1 MPKDKKKEDSTTVV
15 ASTIQKPKWF
25 RTVKFEVIAS
35 NLVLL
40 VVFMI
45 VMTVIMNAMK
55 SGMSAS
61 KSLLN
66 YSRNVDNQKEIINT
80 DVYDVYALSFAYVAA
95 PDAGLRKEIKTE
107 LDATIEELG
116 TAVTEL
122 EALLGEQ
129 KFDSND
135 AAVDAVKTL
144 ETGIKSLETQTAE
157 AQSKVDGGD
166 SQGAYAILNG
176 DTHQTMNTINE
187 NVTALDK
194 KMTFVKNDMS
204 AYLQS
209 YSSQGQRTAI
219 IGLVVFVL
227 IIGLNFLL
235 TYLLVIKRILVM
247 SKEVNKIVSD
257 INNHQGDLTARITIA
272 TNSEFMYLKNGFN
285 TFLETLQRIMSHV
298 RVSTNDLNMSSKDM
312 TQQIQMASDNI
323 TNTSAAMEELSAS
336 MTTVAESANDII
348 AKVDDVKN
356 ATTTINEEVA
366 NGTEKAHGIK
376 NDAVA
381 IRNDAMDKKTNTGT
395 HMKQLSEVLEE
406 SVKDSEKVNQINEL
420 TNVILDIA
428 SQTNLLALNASIEA
442 ARAGEAG
449 KGFAVVAEEISSL
462 ADNSRQTASNIQTIS
477 NDVTQAVQN
486 LSANAMEVLDFIN
499 TTVVADYDAFVETGD
514 KYELTASSIN
524 DMLNSISAQL
534 QNLDAITTEMQ
545 DAVTGIID
553 SVTESSSAINM
564 SAENSQQIVNEIVT
578 IRESMD
584 RSNDVSASLNENTE
598 QFVKL

>member
-45 VMTVIMNAMK
+45 VMSIIMNAMK

-61 KSLLN
+61 KSLMS
-66 YSRNVDNQKEIINT
+66 YSGEVDDQKEIINA

-95 PDAGLRKEIKTE
+95 PDASLRKDIKTE
-107 LDATIEELG
+107 LDETIEELD
-116 TAVTEL
+116 TAVTDL
-122 EALLGEQ
+122 EALLGRQNSEV
-129 KFDSND
+129 NN
-135 AAVDAVKTL
+135 AAVEAVKTL
-144 ETGIKSLETQTAE
+144 GTGIKSLESQTAE

-187 NVTALDK
+187 NVATLDK
-194 KMTFVKNDMS
+194 KMTVVKNDMS
-204 AYLQS
+204 AYLQN

-235 TYLLVIKRILVM
+235 VYLLVIKRIIVM

-298 RVSTNDLNMSSKDM
+298 RVSTNDLNMSSRDM

-336 MTTVAESANDII
+336 MTTVAESANDIVE
-348 AKVDDVKN
+348 KVDGVKN

-366 NGTEKAHGIK
+366 DGTEKANGIK

-381 IRNDAMDKKTNTGT
+381 IRNDAMDKKANTGT

-428 SQTNLLALNASIEA
+428 AQTNLLALNASIEA

-477 NDVTQAVQN
+477 KDVTQAVQN
-486 LSANAMEVLDFIN
+486 LSAHAMEVLDFIN

-514 KYELTASSIN
+514 KYELTASSIS
-524 DMLNSISAQL
+524 DMLNSISAQV

-545 DAVTGIID
+545 DAVTGILD

-584 RSNDVSASLNENTE
+584 RSNDVSAALNENTE

>member
-381 IRNDAMDKKTNTGT
+381 IRNDAMDKGN
-395 HMKQLSEVLEE
+395 
-406 SVKDSEKVNQINEL
+406 
-420 TNVILDIA
+420 
-428 SQTNLLALNASIEA
+428 ALIM
-442 ARAGEAG
+442 
-449 KGFAVVAEEISSL
+449 V
-462 ADNSRQTASNIQTIS
+462 
-477 NDVTQAVQN
+477 
-486 LSANAMEVLDFIN
+486 
-499 TTVVADYDAFVETGD
+499 
-514 KYELTASSIN
+514 
-524 DMLNSISAQL
+524 
-534 QNLDAITTEMQ
+534 
-545 DAVTGIID
+545 
-553 SVTESSSAINM
+553 
-564 SAENSQQIVNEIVT
+564 
-578 IRESMD
+578 
-584 RSNDVSASLNENTE
+584 
-598 QFVKL
+598 

>member
-61 KSLLN
+61 KSLMS
-66 YSRNVDNQKEIINT
+66 YSGEVDDQEDIINA

-95 PDAGLRKEIKTE
+95 PDASLRKDIKTE
-107 LDATIEELG
+107 LDETIEELD
-116 TAVTEL
+116 TAVTDL
-122 EALLGEQ
+122 EALLGRQNSEG
-129 KFDSND
+129 NN
-135 AAVDAVKTL
+135 AAVEAVKTL
-144 ETGIKSLETQTAE
+144 GTGIKSLESQTAE

-187 NVTALDK
+187 NVATLDK
-194 KMTFVKNDMS
+194 KMTVVKNDMS
-204 AYLQS
+204 AYLQN

-235 TYLLVIKRILVM
+235 VYLLVIKRIIVM

-298 RVSTNDLNMSSKDM
+298 RVSTNDLNMSSRDM

-336 MTTVAESANDII
+336 MTTVAESANDIVE
-348 AKVDDVKN
+348 KVDGVKN

-366 NGTEKAHGIK
+366 DGTEKANGIK

-381 IRNDAMDKKTNTGT
+381 IRNDAMDKKANTGT

-477 NDVTQAVQN
+477 KDVTQAVQN
-486 LSANAMEVLDFIN
+486 LSAHAMEVLDFIN

-514 KYELTASSIN
+514 KYELTASSIS
-524 DMLNSISAQL
+524 DMLNSISAQV

-545 DAVTGIID
+545 DAVTGILD

-584 RSNDVSASLNENTE
+584 RSNDVSAALNENTE

>member
-45 VMTVIMNAMK
+45 VMAIIMNAMK

-61 KSLLN
+61 KSLMN
-66 YSRNVDNQKEIINT
+66 YSGEVDDQKEIINA

-95 PDAGLRKEIKTE
+95 PDASLRKDIKTE
-107 LDATIEELG
+107 LDETIEELD
-116 TAVTEL
+116 TAVTDL
-122 EALLGEQ
+122 EALLGRQNSEV
-129 KFDSND
+129 NN
-135 AAVDAVKTL
+135 AAVEAVKTL
-144 ETGIKSLETQTAE
+144 GTGIKSLESQTAE

-187 NVTALDK
+187 NVATLDK
-194 KMTFVKNDMS
+194 KMTVVKNDMS
-204 AYLQS
+204 AYLQN

-235 TYLLVIKRILVM
+235 VYLLVIKRIIVM

-298 RVSTNDLNMSSKDM
+298 RVSTNDLNMSSRDM

-336 MTTVAESANDII
+336 MTTVAESANDIVE
-348 AKVDDVKN
+348 KVDGVKN

-366 NGTEKAHGIK
+366 DGTEKANGIK

-381 IRNDAMDKKTNTGT
+381 IRNDAMDKKANTGT

-428 SQTNLLALNASIEA
+428 AQTNLLALNASIEA

-477 NDVTQAVQN
+477 KDVTQAVQN
-486 LSANAMEVLDFIN
+486 LSAHAMEVLDFIN

-514 KYELTASSIN
+514 KYELTASSIS
-524 DMLNSISAQL
+524 DMLNSISAQV

-545 DAVTGIID
+545 DAVTGILD

-584 RSNDVSASLNENTE
+584 RSNDVSAALNENTE

>member
-61 KSLLN
+61 KSLMS
-66 YSRNVDNQKEIINT
+66 YSGEVDDQEDIINA

-95 PDAGLRKEIKTE
+95 PDASLRKDIKTE
-107 LDATIEELG
+107 LDETIEELD
-116 TAVTEL
+116 TAVTDL
-122 EALLGEQ
+122 EALLGRQNSEG
-129 KFDSND
+129 NN
-135 AAVDAVKTL
+135 AAVEAVKTL
-144 ETGIKSLETQTAE
+144 GTGIKSLESQTAE

-187 NVTALDK
+187 NVATLDK
-194 KMTFVKNDMS
+194 KMTVVKNDMS
-204 AYLQS
+204 AYLQN

-235 TYLLVIKRILVM
+235 VYRLVIKRIIVM

-298 RVSTNDLNMSSKDM
+298 RVSTNDLNMSSRDM

-336 MTTVAESANDII
+336 MTTVAESANDIVE
-348 AKVDDVKN
+348 KVDGVKN

-366 NGTEKAHGIK
+366 DGTEKANGIK

-477 NDVTQAVQN
+477 KDVTQAVQN
-486 LSANAMEVLDFIN
+486 LSAHAMEVLDFIN

-514 KYELTASSIN
+514 KYELTASSIS
-524 DMLNSISAQL
+524 DMLNSISAQV

-545 DAVTGIID
+545 DAVTGILD

>member
-1 MPKDKKKEDSTTVV
+1 MPKNKKKEDSTTVV

-61 KSLLN
+61 KSLMS
-66 YSRNVDNQKEIINT
+66 YSGEVDDQKEIINA

-95 PDAGLRKEIKTE
+95 PDASLRKDIKTE
-107 LDATIEELG
+107 LDETIEELD
-116 TAVTEL
+116 TAVTDL
-122 EALLGEQ
+122 EALLGRQNSEG
-129 KFDSND
+129 NN
-135 AAVDAVKTL
+135 AAVEAVKTL
-144 ETGIKSLETQTAE
+144 GTGIKSLESQTAE

-187 NVTALDK
+187 NVATLDK
-194 KMTFVKNDMS
+194 KMTVVKNDMS
-204 AYLQS
+204 AYLQN

-235 TYLLVIKRILVM
+235 VYLLVIKRIIVM

-298 RVSTNDLNMSSKDM
+298 RVSTNDLNMSSRDM

-336 MTTVAESANDII
+336 MTTVAESANDIVE
-348 AKVDDVKN
+348 KVDGVKN

-366 NGTEKAHGIK
+366 DGTEKANGIK

-381 IRNDAMDKKTNTGT
+381 IRNDAMDKKANTGT

-477 NDVTQAVQN
+477 KDVTQAVQN
-486 LSANAMEVLDFIN
+486 LSAHAMEVLDFIN

-514 KYELTASSIN
+514 KYELTASSIS
-524 DMLNSISAQL
+524 DMLNSISAQV

-545 DAVTGIID
+545 DAVTGILD

-584 RSNDVSASLNENTE
+584 RSNDVSAALNENTE

>member
-45 VMTVIMNAMK
+45 VMSIIMNAMK

-204 AYLQS
+204 EYLQS

-235 TYLLVIKRILVM
+235 TYLFVIKRILVM

-366 NGTEKAHGIK
+366 DGTEKAHGIK

>member
-1 MPKDKKKEDSTTVV
+1 M
-15 ASTIQKPKWF
+15 
-25 RTVKFEVIAS
+25 
-35 NLVLL
+35 
-40 VVFMI
+40 
-45 VMTVIMNAMK
+45 
-55 SGMSAS
+55 
-61 KSLLN
+61 N

-204 AYLQS
+204 EYLQS

-235 TYLLVIKRILVM
+235 TYLFVIKRILVM

-366 NGTEKAHGIK
+366 DGTEKAHGIK

-584 RSNDVSASLNENTE
+584 RSNEVSASLNENTE

>member
-61 KSLLN
+61 KSLMS
-66 YSRNVDNQKEIINT
+66 YSGEVDDQEDIINA

-95 PDAGLRKEIKTE
+95 PDASLRKDIKTE
-107 LDATIEELG
+107 LDETIEELD
-116 TAVTEL
+116 TAVTDL
-122 EALLGEQ
+122 EALLGRQNSEG
-129 KFDSND
+129 NN
-135 AAVDAVKTL
+135 AAVEAVKTL
-144 ETGIKSLETQTAE
+144 GTGIKSLESQTAE

-187 NVTALDK
+187 NVATLDK
-194 KMTFVKNDMS
+194 KMTVVKNDMS
-204 AYLQS
+204 AYLQN

-235 TYLLVIKRILVM
+235 VYRLVIKRIIVM

-298 RVSTNDLNMSSKDM
+298 RVSTNDLNMSSRDM

-336 MTTVAESANDII
+336 MTTVAESANDIVE
-348 AKVDDVKN
+348 KVDGVKN

-366 NGTEKAHGIK
+366 DGTEKANGIK

-477 NDVTQAVQN
+477 KDVTQAVQN
-486 LSANAMEVLDFIN
+486 LSAHAMEVLDFIN

-514 KYELTASSIN
+514 KYELTASSIS
-524 DMLNSISAQL
+524 DMLNSISAQV

-545 DAVTGIID
+545 DAVTGILD

-584 RSNDVSASLNENTE
+584 RSNDVSAALNENTE

>member
-61 KSLLN
+61 KSLMS
-66 YSRNVDNQKEIINT
+66 YSGEVDDQEDIINA

-95 PDAGLRKEIKTE
+95 PDASLRKDIKTE
-107 LDATIEELG
+107 LDETIEELD
-116 TAVTEL
+116 TAVTDL
-122 EALLGEQ
+122 EALLGRQNSEG
-129 KFDSND
+129 NN
-135 AAVDAVKTL
+135 AAVEAVKTL
-144 ETGIKSLETQTAE
+144 GTGIKSLESQTAE

-187 NVTALDK
+187 NVATLDK
-194 KMTFVKNDMS
+194 KMTVVKNDMS
-204 AYLQS
+204 AYLQN

-235 TYLLVIKRILVM
+235 VYLLVIKRILVM

-298 RVSTNDLNMSSKDM
+298 RVSTNDLNMSSRDM

-336 MTTVAESANDII
+336 MTTVAESANDIVE
-348 AKVDDVKN
+348 KVDGVKN

-428 SQTNLLALNASIEA
+428 AQTNLLALNASIEA

-477 NDVTQAVQN
+477 KDVTQAVQN
-486 LSANAMEVLDFIN
+486 LSAHAMEVLDFIN

-514 KYELTASSIN
+514 KYELTASSIS
-524 DMLNSISAQL
+524 DMLNSISAQV

-545 DAVTGIID
+545 DAVTGILD

-584 RSNDVSASLNENTE
+584 RSNDVSAALNENTE

>member
-25 RTVKFEVIAS
+25 QTVKFEVIAS

-66 YSRNVDNQKEIINT
+66 YTRNVDNQKEIINT

-194 KMTFVKNDMS
+194 KTTFVKNDMS
-204 AYLQS
+204 EYLQS

>member
-1 MPKDKKKEDSTTVV
+1 MPKNKKKEDSTTVV

-61 KSLLN
+61 KSLMS
-66 YSRNVDNQKEIINT
+66 YSGEVDDQEDIINA

-95 PDAGLRKEIKTE
+95 PDASLRKDIKTE
-107 LDATIEELG
+107 LDETIEELD
-116 TAVTEL
+116 TAVTDL
-122 EALLGEQ
+122 EALLGRQNSEG
-129 KFDSND
+129 NN
-135 AAVDAVKTL
+135 AAVEAVKTL
-144 ETGIKSLETQTAE
+144 GTGIKSLESQTAE

-187 NVTALDK
+187 NVATLDK
-194 KMTFVKNDMS
+194 KMTVVKNDMS
-204 AYLQS
+204 AYLQN

-235 TYLLVIKRILVM
+235 VYLLVIKRIIVM

-298 RVSTNDLNMSSKDM
+298 RVSTNDLNMSSRDM

-336 MTTVAESANDII
+336 MTTVAESANDIVE
-348 AKVDDVKN
+348 KVDGVKN

-366 NGTEKAHGIK
+366 DGTEKANGIK

-381 IRNDAMDKKTNTGT
+381 IRNDAMDKKANTGT

-477 NDVTQAVQN
+477 KDVTQAVQN
-486 LSANAMEVLDFIN
+486 LSAHAMEVLDFIN

-514 KYELTASSIN
+514 KYELTASSIS
-524 DMLNSISAQL
+524 DMLNSISAQV

-545 DAVTGIID
+545 DAVTGILD

-584 RSNDVSASLNENTE
+584 RSNDVSAALNENTE

>member
-61 KSLLN
+61 KSLMS
-66 YSRNVDNQKEIINT
+66 YSGEVDDQKDIINA

-95 PDAGLRKEIKTE
+95 PDASLRKDIKTE
-107 LDATIEELG
+107 LDETIEELD
-116 TAVTEL
+116 TAVTDL
-122 EALLGEQ
+122 EALLGRQNSEV
-129 KFDSND
+129 NN
-135 AAVDAVKTL
+135 AAVEAVKTL
-144 ETGIKSLETQTAE
+144 GTGIKSLESQTAE

-187 NVTALDK
+187 NVATLDK
-194 KMTFVKNDMS
+194 KMTVVKNDMS
-204 AYLQS
+204 AYLQN

-235 TYLLVIKRILVM
+235 VYRLVIKRILVM

-272 TNSEFMYLKNGFN
+272 THSEFMYLKNGFN

-298 RVSTNDLNMSSKDM
+298 RVSTNDLNMSSRDM

-477 NDVTQAVQN
+477 KDVTQAVQN
-486 LSANAMEVLDFIN
+486 LSAHAMEVLDFIN

-524 DMLNSISAQL
+524 DMLNSISAQV

-545 DAVTGIID
+545 DAVTGILD

>member
-45 VMTVIMNAMK
+45 VMSIIMNAMK

-204 AYLQS
+204 EYLQS

-235 TYLLVIKRILVM
+235 TYLFVIKRILVM

-366 NGTEKAHGIK
+366 DGTEKAHGIK

-381 IRNDAMDKKTNTGT
+381 IRNDAMDKKTKTGT

-545 DAVTGIID
+545 DAVTGILD

>member
-45 VMTVIMNAMK
+45 VMSIIMNAMK

-204 AYLQS
+204 EYLQS

-235 TYLLVIKRILVM
+235 TYLFVIKRILVM

-366 NGTEKAHGIK
+366 DGTEKAHGIK

-584 RSNDVSASLNENTE
+584 RSNEVSASLNENTE

>member
-45 VMTVIMNAMK
+45 VMSIIMNAMK

-204 AYLQS
+204 EYLQS

-235 TYLLVIKRILVM
+235 TYLFVIKRILVM

-366 NGTEKAHGIK
+366 DGTEKAHGIK

-545 DAVTGIID
+545 DAVTGILD

>member
-61 KSLLN
+61 KSLMS
-66 YSRNVDNQKEIINT
+66 YSGEVDDQEDIINA

-95 PDAGLRKEIKTE
+95 PDASLRKDIKTE
-107 LDATIEELG
+107 LDETIEELD
-116 TAVTEL
+116 TAVTDL
-122 EALLGEQ
+122 EALLGRQNSEG
-129 KFDSND
+129 NN
-135 AAVDAVKTL
+135 AAVEAVKTL
-144 ETGIKSLETQTAE
+144 GTGIKSLESQTAE

-187 NVTALDK
+187 NVATLDK
-194 KMTFVKNDMS
+194 KMTVVKNDMS
-204 AYLQS
+204 AYLQN

-235 TYLLVIKRILVM
+235 VYLLVIKRIIVM

-298 RVSTNDLNMSSKDM
+298 RVSTNDLNMSSRDM

-336 MTTVAESANDII
+336 MTTVAESANDIVE
-348 AKVDDVKN
+348 KVDGVKN

-366 NGTEKAHGIK
+366 DGTEKANGIK

-381 IRNDAMDKKTNTGT
+381 IRNDAMDKKANTGT

-428 SQTNLLALNASIEA
+428 AQTNLLALNASIEA

-477 NDVTQAVQN
+477 KDVTQAVQN
-486 LSANAMEVLDFIN
+486 LSAHAMEVLDFIN

-514 KYELTASSIN
+514 KYELTASSIS
-524 DMLNSISAQL
+524 DMLNSISAQV

-545 DAVTGIID
+545 DAVTGILD

-584 RSNDVSASLNENTE
+584 RSNDVSAALNENTE

>member
-45 VMTVIMNAMK
+45 VMSIIMNAMK

-204 AYLQS
+204 EYLQS

>member
-1 MPKDKKKEDSTTVV
+1 MPKNKKKEDSTTVV

-61 KSLLN
+61 KSLMS
-66 YSRNVDNQKEIINT
+66 YSGEVDDQEDIINA

-95 PDAGLRKEIKTE
+95 PDASLRKDIKTE
-107 LDATIEELG
+107 LDETIEELD
-116 TAVTEL
+116 TAVTDL
-122 EALLGEQ
+122 EALLGRQNSEG
-129 KFDSND
+129 NN
-135 AAVDAVKTL
+135 AAVEAVKTL
-144 ETGIKSLETQTAE
+144 GTGIKSLESQTAE

-187 NVTALDK
+187 NVATLDK
-194 KMTFVKNDMS
+194 KMTVVKNDMS
-204 AYLQS
+204 AYLQN

-235 TYLLVIKRILVM
+235 VYLLVIKRIIVM

-298 RVSTNDLNMSSKDM
+298 RVSTNDLNMSSRDM

-336 MTTVAESANDII
+336 MTTVAESANDIVE
-348 AKVDDVKN
+348 KVDGVKN

-366 NGTEKAHGIK
+366 DGTEKANGIK
-376 NDAVA
+376 NDAIA
-381 IRNDAMDKKTNTGT
+381 IRNDAMDKKANTGT

-428 SQTNLLALNASIEA
+428 AQTNLLALNASIEA

-477 NDVTQAVQN
+477 KDVTQAVQN
-486 LSANAMEVLDFIN
+486 LSAHAMEVLDFIN

-514 KYELTASSIN
+514 KYELTASSIS
-524 DMLNSISAQL
+524 DMLNSISAQV

-545 DAVTGIID
+545 DAVTGILD

-584 RSNDVSASLNENTE
+584 RSNDVSAALNENTE

>member
-61 KSLLN
+61 KSLMS
-66 YSRNVDNQKEIINT
+66 YSGEVDDQKEIINA

-95 PDAGLRKEIKTE
+95 PDASLRKDIKTE
-107 LDATIEELG
+107 LDETIEELD
-116 TAVTEL
+116 TAVTDL
-122 EALLGEQ
+122 EALLGRQNSEG
-129 KFDSND
+129 NN
-135 AAVDAVKTL
+135 AAVEAVKTL
-144 ETGIKSLETQTAE
+144 GTGIKSLESQTAE

-187 NVTALDK
+187 NVATLDK
-194 KMTFVKNDMS
+194 KMTVVKNDMS
-204 AYLQS
+204 AYLQN

-235 TYLLVIKRILVM
+235 VYLLVIKRIIVM

-298 RVSTNDLNMSSKDM
+298 RVSTNDLNMSSRDM

-336 MTTVAESANDII
+336 MTTVAESANDIVE
-348 AKVDDVKN
+348 KVDGVKN

-366 NGTEKAHGIK
+366 DGTEKANGIK

-381 IRNDAMDKKTNTGT
+381 IRNDAMDKKANTGT

-428 SQTNLLALNASIEA
+428 AQTNLLALNASIEA

-477 NDVTQAVQN
+477 KDVTQAVQN
-486 LSANAMEVLDFIN
+486 LSAHAMEVLDFIN

-514 KYELTASSIN
+514 KYELTASSIS
-524 DMLNSISAQL
+524 DMLNSISAQV

-545 DAVTGIID
+545 DAVTGILD

-584 RSNDVSASLNENTE
+584 RSNDVSAALNENTE

>member
-1 MPKDKKKEDSTTVV
+1 MPKNKKKEDSTTVV

-61 KSLLN
+61 KSLMS
-66 YSRNVDNQKEIINT
+66 YSGEVDDQEDIINA

-95 PDAGLRKEIKTE
+95 PDASLRKDIKTE
-107 LDATIEELG
+107 LDETIEELD
-116 TAVTEL
+116 TAVTDL
-122 EALLGEQ
+122 EALLGRQNSEG
-129 KFDSND
+129 NN
-135 AAVDAVKTL
+135 AAVEAVKTL
-144 ETGIKSLETQTAE
+144 GTGIKSLESQTAE

-187 NVTALDK
+187 NVATLDK
-194 KMTFVKNDMS
+194 KMTVVKNDMS
-204 AYLQS
+204 AYLQN

-235 TYLLVIKRILVM
+235 VYLLVIKRIIVM

-298 RVSTNDLNMSSKDM
+298 RVSTNDLNMSSRDM

-336 MTTVAESANDII
+336 MTTVAESANDIVE
-348 AKVDDVKN
+348 KVDGVKN

-366 NGTEKAHGIK
+366 DGTEKANGIK

-381 IRNDAMDKKTNTGT
+381 IRNDAMDKKANTGT

-428 SQTNLLALNASIEA
+428 AQTNLLALNASIEA

-477 NDVTQAVQN
+477 KDVTQAVQN
-486 LSANAMEVLDFIN
+486 LSAHAMEVLDFIN

-514 KYELTASSIN
+514 KYELTASSIS
-524 DMLNSISAQL
+524 DMLNSISAQV

-545 DAVTGIID
+545 DAVTGILD

-584 RSNDVSASLNENTE
+584 RSNDVSAALNENTE

>member
-45 VMTVIMNAMK
+45 VMSIIMNAMK

-61 KSLLN
+61 KNLMS
-66 YSRNVDNQKEIINT
+66 YSGEVDDQKEIINA

-95 PDAGLRKEIKTE
+95 PDASLRKDIKTE
-107 LDATIEELG
+107 LDETIEELD
-116 TAVTEL
+116 TAVTDL
-122 EALLGEQ
+122 EALLGRQNSEV
-129 KFDSND
+129 NN
-135 AAVDAVKTL
+135 AAVEAVKTL
-144 ETGIKSLETQTAE
+144 GTGIKSLESQTAE

-187 NVTALDK
+187 NVATLDK
-194 KMTFVKNDMS
+194 KMTVVKNDMS
-204 AYLQS
+204 AYLQN

-235 TYLLVIKRILVM
+235 VYLLVIKRIIVM

-298 RVSTNDLNMSSKDM
+298 RVSTNDLNMSSRDM

-336 MTTVAESANDII
+336 MTTVAESANDIVE
-348 AKVDDVKN
+348 KVDGVKN

-366 NGTEKAHGIK
+366 DGTEKANGIK

-381 IRNDAMDKKTNTGT
+381 IRNDAMDKKANTGT

-428 SQTNLLALNASIEA
+428 AQTNLLALNASIEA

-477 NDVTQAVQN
+477 KDVTQAVQN
-486 LSANAMEVLDFIN
+486 LSAHAMEVLDFIN

-514 KYELTASSIN
+514 KYELTASSIS
-524 DMLNSISAQL
+524 DMLNSISAQV

-545 DAVTGIID
+545 DAVTGILD

-584 RSNDVSASLNENTE
+584 RSNDVSAALNENTE